1 MADAAE
7 PPRAL
12 FPTLSLEQFSMCDL
26 AKHYAFGVTASAPKY
41 GDDPAAVLQLPDVDS
56 FTRSHTITKADV
68 EASAEKDVSAGLVG
82 KTVEQQVQMRTTK
95 DRGDVVKGVRL
106 CAAAL
111 RRCAAPLASA
121 GCAVCGTAV
130 KVAGFTGSLA
140 SVSTHSVW
148 PVSRAAVR
156 WCAGAHGWAT

>member
-111 RRCAAPLASA
+111 RRSRRLAVL
-121 GCAVCGTAV
+121 C
-130 KVAGFTGSLA
+130 VAQRSRWRA
-140 SVSTHSVW
+140 
-148 PVSRAAVR
+148 SRAALR
-156 WCAGAHGWAT
+156 PSAPIPFGRFPALPCAGVRGRTGAT